1 VATVTALGLCEA
13 GAQVQIRVELIQGAV
28 SGHGITAGRC
38 TGALERY
45 EVTVPAQGRAGFVAG
60 PATAV
65 ADAIVRDR
73 GQVVDQP
80 HWTRA
85 VELAP

>member
-1 VATVTALGLCEA
+1 VTALALCEA
-13 GAQVQIRVELIQGAV
+13 GAEVQIRIELIQGAA
-28 SGHGITAGRC
+28 SGHGITVGRC

-60 PATAV
+60 AATAE
-65 ADAIVRDR
+65 ADAIVRAR
-73 GQVVDQP
+73 GEVVDEP

-85 VELAP
+85 VQLTP